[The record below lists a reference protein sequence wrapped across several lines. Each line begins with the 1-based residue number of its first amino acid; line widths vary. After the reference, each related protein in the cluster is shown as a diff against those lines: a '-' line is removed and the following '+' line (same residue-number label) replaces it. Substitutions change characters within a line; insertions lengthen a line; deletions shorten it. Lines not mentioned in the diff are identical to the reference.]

1 MKFAQLSF
9 KNWIV
14 YNGEHTIDFSTS
26 TTKPFTV
33 IRGESEGG
41 KSSILRAF
49 RWCLYGNTSDKHK
62 YQSPDLLL
70 NREAKRDGEGQYEV
84 QLIIEKDDEKI
95 FIKRSRAVKKG
106 KKITKDSFDDQVL
119 EINLNGRVIAGEE
132 AQKKI
137 FELIHENI
145 SRFYLFDG
153 EMLGDYAELI
163 HGGSNYS
170 EIKES
175 IEDILML
182 PVLQHASNIL
192 HDISSEKL
200 KKSTDGTKV
209 NTAAEKARTQ
219 LEKKKQDEKHLLEQK
234 NILLKNKKEYSE
246 KLRDNEREQSN
257 LINESDI
264 DNFNNATENKESSA
278 DDMKNLQEQIRN
290 LTGNLWLSVLK
301 KKIKPLKAKTI
312 KKKGTI
318 EKQTLNQARFSILNE
333 LMEDKDI
340 SKDSKKLIQ
349 ERIKVF
355 KRSANIDASDASFDI
370 KITENIINT
379 IEDAKDSLESISNL
393 YEKFLASKTL
403 NINAINTINRL
414 KDKGVKESS
423 AETKERLK
431 KEERALVGLIA
442 KIDGSLAKDG
452 KIETDI
458 QKISGEIELLRRKAN
473 STRDGT
479 LAENTYLVADF
490 LHSIFS
496 LSLERAT
503 TDMKRKVDLS
513 ANEIYETLRKY
524 RFEHFDSTNK
534 LLINNDYGLEVMDEN
549 NEFIETSEGGSQVC
563 AITLITALKENINH
577 DAPLLMDSP
586 FMRIDDEYRQALVD
600 LYAVK
605 SKQTI
610 LLVSPTELIEGS
622 DLDRKI
628 KDLAEKRYSITRTSD
643 VESEV
648 LPL

>member
-1 MKFAQLSF
+1 MKFSQLSF

-49 RWCLYGNTSDKHK
+49 RWCLYGNTADKRK
-62 YQSPDLLL
+62 YQTPDLLL
-70 NREAKRDGEGQYEV
+70 NREAKRNGEGEYEV
-84 QLIIEKDDEKI
+84 QLLIEKDDEKV
-95 FIKRSRAVKKG
+95 FIKRSCAVKKG
-106 KKITKDSFDDQVL
+106 KKITKDSFDEQNL
-119 EINLNGRVIAGEE
+119 EINLAGRVITGEE

-182 PVLQHASNIL
+182 PVLQNASNIL
-192 HDISSEKL
+192 HDISSDKL
-200 KKSTDGTKV
+200 KKSTEGSKV
-209 NTAAEKARTQ
+209 NSAADKARTQ
-219 LEKKKQDEKHLLEQK
+219 LEKKKQEERLLLEQK
-234 NILLKNKKEYSE
+234 TILIANKKEYAD
-246 KLRDNEREQSN
+246 KLRDNDREQSN
-257 LINESDI
+257 LINENDLVS
-264 DNFNNATENKESSA
+264 FNTASENKESSA
-278 DDMKNLQEQIRN
+278 IKMKQMQEEIRN
-290 LTGNLWLSVLK
+290 LTGNTWLSVLK
-301 KKIKPLKAKTI
+301 NKIKPLKAKI
-312 KKKGTI
+312 LKKKNTI
-318 EKQTLNQARFSILNE
+318 EKQSLNQARFSVLNE
-333 LMEDKDI
+333 LLQDNDI
-340 SKDSKKLIQ
+340 SKDSKQLIQ

-355 KRSANIDASDASFDI
+355 QRSGNVDASEAAFDLQ
-370 KITENIINT
+370 ITEKIINT
-379 IEDAKDSLESISNL
+379 IEDAKDNLETIGNT

-403 NINAINTINRL
+403 NINATNIISRL
-414 KDKGVKESS
+414 KEKGVEESS

-431 KEERALVGLIA
+431 KEERSLLSLIA
-442 KIDGSLAKDG
+442 KIDVFLAKDG

-458 QKISGEIELLRRKAN
+458 FTISKEIEMLRRKAN

-479 LAENTYLVADF
+479 LAENTYLIADF
-490 LHSIFS
+490 LHSIYS

-503 TDMKRKVDLS
+503 ADMKRKVDLS
-513 ANEIYETLRKY
+513 ANEIYGTLRRY
-524 RFEHFDSTNK
+524 RFENFDSTNK
-534 LLINNDYGLEVMDEN
+534 LIINNDYGLEVADEN
-549 NEFIETSEGGSQVC
+549 EEFIETSEGGSQVC

-577 DAPLLMDSP
+577 DAPLVMDSP

-610 LLVSPTELIEGS
+610 LLVSPTELNEGS

-628 KDLAEKRYSITRTSD
+628 KDLADKRYAITRTSD
-643 VESEV
+643 VESEIV
-648 LPL
+648 PL